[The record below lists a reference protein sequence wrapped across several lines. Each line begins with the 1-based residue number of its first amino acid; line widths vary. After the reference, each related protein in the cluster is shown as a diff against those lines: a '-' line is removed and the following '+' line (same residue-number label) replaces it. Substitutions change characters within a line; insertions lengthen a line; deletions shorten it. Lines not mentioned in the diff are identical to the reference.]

1 MSKVNNITFCR
12 DKYKNREDFEN
23 AIKTA
28 VMLLLE
34 AEYVMTVRYD
44 EKGLGIVVIEY
55 SPAEREFGYP
65 YPYWLDPMKEDV
77 TELVTYEEDKNEL
90 TTLTEDE
97 RKLLYNYNE

>member
-1 MSKVNNITFCR
+1 MSKVNDIIICR
-12 DKYKNREDFEN
+12 DKYKTREDFEN
-23 AIKTA
+23 AIKSA
-28 VMLLLE
+28 VMLLLD

-55 SPAEREFGYP
+55 SHAEREFGYP

-77 TELVTYEEDKNEL
+77 VELTTYEEYKSQL

-97 RKLLYNYNE
+97 RKLLYNDNE

>member
-1 MSKVNNITFCR
+1 MSKVNDITICR
-12 DKYKNREDFEN
+12 DKYKTREDFEN
-23 AIKTA
+23 AIKSA
-28 VMLLLE
+28 VMLLLD

-55 SPAEREFGYP
+55 SPADREFGCP

-77 TELVTYEEDKNEL
+77 TELVTYEEDKCEL

-97 RKLLYNYNE
+97 RKLLYNDNE

>member
-1 MSKVNNITFCR
+1 MSKVNDITICR
-12 DKYKNREDFEN
+12 DKYKTREDFEN

-55 SPAEREFGYP
+55 SYENREFGCP

-77 TELVTYEEDKNEL
+77 VEIAE
-90 TTLTEDE
+90 TEDDE
-97 RKLLYNYNE
+97 